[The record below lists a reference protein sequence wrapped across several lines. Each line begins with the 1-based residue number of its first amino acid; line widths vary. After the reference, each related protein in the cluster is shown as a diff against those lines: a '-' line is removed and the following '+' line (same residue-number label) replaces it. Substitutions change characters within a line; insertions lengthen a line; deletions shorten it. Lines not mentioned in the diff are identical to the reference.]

1 MRGHEG
7 PSLPGC
13 GGCRDGSRG
22 TAGVTAA
29 PSHRRL
35 ALILGALAGIGPFS
49 IDMYLPALPAIGTSL
64 GASAGAVQ
72 GTLAIYFLGLAC
84 GQVLY
89 GPLAD
94 RHGRRG
100 PLFVGLGL
108 YTVAS
113 VACALA
119 PDIQALTAARLLQAL
134 GGCAGMVI
142 ARAVVRDVTDE
153 RGSVRLM
160 AQLMLVMGVAPII
173 APMIGGALLPAF
185 GWRGIFWL
193 LALYGGTMFVVI
205 ALLLPETLHE
215 DRRRRDSVLG
225 VLRVWRALLGNRR
238 FVGHALAGGFIIGG
252 MFAYISGSPFVF
264 MELHGVRAENFGFYF
279 GANAL
284 GIMVMG
290 QVVGRLA
297 QRIAPARLLPVVIWV
312 PLAAGLALLLVSAT
326 GIGGFAALLVALFF
340 YIAMIGAVMPLTVAL
355 GMGPHGAVAGSAS
368 ALMGT
373 LQFSIGAGVG
383 ALLGALQDG
392 TAVPMA
398 LVIAGCG
405 VAGWTARRVLAP

>member
-1 MRGHEG
+1 M
-7 PSLPGC
+7 S
-13 GGCRDGSRG
+13 
-22 TAGVTAA
+22 A

-35 ALILGALAGIGPFS
+35 ALVLGALAGIGPFS
-49 IDMYLPALPAIGTSL
+49 IDMYLPALPAIGASL
-64 GASAGAVQ
+64 GATAGAVQ
-72 GTLAIYFLGLAC
+72 GTLAIYFLGLAF

-89 GPLAD
+89 GPLSD
-94 RHGRRG
+94 RHGRRA

-108 YTVAS
+108 YTAAA

-119 PDIQALTAARLLQAL
+119 PDVQALTAARLVQAL

-153 RGSVRLM
+153 RGAVRLM

-173 APMIGGALLPAF
+173 APMVGGALLPAF

-193 LALYGGTMFVVI
+193 LAGYGGTMLVVI
-205 ALLLPETLHE
+205 ALFLPESLE
-215 DRRRRDSVLG
+215 PSRRRREGMLG
-225 VLRVWRALLGNRR
+225 VLRVWAGLLRDRR
-238 FVGHALAGGFIIGG
+238 FLGHALTGGFVIGG
-252 MFAYISGSPFVF
+252 MFAYISGSPVVL
-264 MELHGVRAENFGFYF
+264 MELHGVPAGRYGFYF

-297 QRIAPARLLPVVIWV
+297 QRIPPARLLPVVIWV
-312 PLAAGLALLLVSAT
+312 PPAAGLALLATVAT
-326 GIGGFAALLVALFF
+326 GIGGFAALVVTLFF
-340 YIAMIGAVMPLTVAL
+340 YVATIGAVMPLTVAL

-373 LQFSIGAGVG
+373 LQFGIGASVG
-383 ALLGALQDG
+383 ALLGVLQDG

-398 LVIAGCG
+398 AMIAGCG
-405 VAGWTARRVLAP
+405 VAGWTARRILVR

>member
-1 MRGHEG
+1 M
-7 PSLPGC
+7 S
-13 GGCRDGSRG
+13 
-22 TAGVTAA
+22 A
-29 PSHRRL
+29 PHHRRL
-35 ALILGALAGIGPFS
+35 ALILGAMAAIGPFS
-49 IDMYLPALPAIGTSL
+49 IDMYLPALPAIGASL
-64 GASAGAVQ
+64 NATAGAVQ
-72 GTLAIYFLGLAC
+72 GTLAIYFLGLAF
-84 GQVLY
+84 GQVFY
-89 GPLAD
+89 GPLSD
-94 RHGRRG
+94 RYGRRA
-100 PLFVGLGL
+100 PLFVGFGL
-108 YTVAS
+108 YTLAAI
-113 VACALA
+113 ACALA
-119 PDIQALTAARLLQAL
+119 PDVQALTAARLVQAL

-153 RGSVRLM
+153 RGAVRLM
-160 AQLMLVMGVAPII
+160 AQLMLVMGVAPIV
-173 APMIGGALLPAF
+173 APMVGGAVLPAF

-193 LALYGGTMFVVI
+193 LAIYGATMLTLI
-205 ALLLPETLHE
+205 ALFLPESLPE
-215 DRRRRDSVLG
+215 ERRRRDGLFAV
-225 VLRVWRALLGNRR
+225 VRVWRELLGNRR
-238 FVGHALAGGFIIGG
+238 FVGHALTGGFIIGG

-264 MELHGVRAENFGFYF
+264 MELHGVRAEHFGFYF

-312 PLAAGLALLLVSAT
+312 PFVAGLALLFVSAT
-326 GIGGFAALLVALFF
+326 GIGGFVALLVTLFG

-383 ALLGALQDG
+383 ALLGALQNG

>member
-1 MRGHEG
+1 M
-7 PSLPGC
+7 SA
-13 GGCRDGSRG
+13 
-22 TAGVTAA
+22 T
-29 PSHRRL
+29 SHRKL

-49 IDMYLPALPAIGTSL
+49 IDMYLPALPAIGASL
-64 GASAGAVQ
+64 NANAGAVQ
-72 GTLAIYFLGLAC
+72 GTLAIYFLGLAF

-89 GPLAD
+89 GPLSD
-94 RHGRRG
+94 RHGRRA

-108 YTVAS
+108 YTAAAI
-113 VACALA
+113 ACALA
-119 PDIQALTAARLLQAL
+119 PDVHVLTAARLVQAL

-153 RGSVRLM
+153 RGAVRLM

-173 APMIGGALLPAF
+173 APVVGGAMLPVF

-193 LALYGGTMFVVI
+193 LAGYGATMLAVI
-205 ALLLPETLHE
+205 ALFLPETLPE
-215 DRRRRDSVLG
+215 DRRRRDGVAA
-225 VLRVWRALLGNRR
+225 VLRVWRGLLSNRR
-238 FVGHALAGGFIIGG
+238 FMGHALTGGFIIGG

-264 MELHGVRAENFGFYF
+264 MELHGVPAGQYGFYF

-284 GIMVMG
+284 GIMAAG
-290 QVVGRLA
+290 QVMGRLA
-297 QRIAPARLLPVVIWV
+297 QRVAPARLLPIVIWV
-312 PLAAGLALLLVSAT
+312 PLLAGLALLVAAAT
-326 GIGGFAALLVALFF
+326 GIGGFAGLLVTLFC
-340 YIAMIGAVMPLTVAL
+340 YVAMIGAVMPLTVAL

-373 LQFSIGAGVG
+373 LQFGIGATVG

-398 LVIAGCG
+398 AVIAGCG
-405 VAGWTARRVLAP
+405 VAGWMARWVLAK

>member
-1 MRGHEG
+1 M
-7 PSLPGC
+7 
-13 GGCRDGSRG
+13 
-22 TAGVTAA
+22 AA
-29 PSHRRL
+29 
-35 ALILGALAGIGPFS
+35 IGPFS
-49 IDMYLPALPAIGTSL
+49 IDMYLPALPAIGASL
-64 GASAGAVQ
+64 NATAGAVQ
-72 GTLAIYFLGLAC
+72 GTLAIYFLGLAF
-84 GQVLY
+84 GQVFY
-89 GPLAD
+89 GPLSD
-94 RHGRRG
+94 RYGRRA
-100 PLFVGLGL
+100 PLFVGFGL
-108 YTVAS
+108 YTLAAI
-113 VACALA
+113 ACALA
-119 PDIQALTAARLLQAL
+119 PDVQALTAARLLQAL

-153 RGSVRLM
+153 RGAVRLM
-160 AQLMLVMGVAPII
+160 AQLMLVMGVAPIV
-173 APMIGGALLPAF
+173 APMVGGAVLPVF

-193 LALYGGTMFVVI
+193 LAIYGVTMLTVI
-205 ALLLPETLHE
+205 ALFLPESLSE
-215 DRRRRDSVLG
+215 ERRRRDGMLAVI
-225 VLRVWRALLGNRR
+225 RVWRGLLGNRR
-238 FVGHALAGGFIIGG
+238 FVGHALTGGFIIGG

-264 MELHGVRAENFGFYF
+264 MELHGVRAEHFGFYF

-312 PLAAGLALLLVSAT
+312 PFLAGLALLFVSAT
-326 GIGGFAALLVALFF
+326 GIGGFVALLVTLFG

-405 VAGWTARRVLAP
+405 VAGWTTRRVLAP

>member
-1 MRGHEG
+1 M
-7 PSLPGC
+7 S
-13 GGCRDGSRG
+13 
-22 TAGVTAA
+22 A

-49 IDMYLPALPAIGTSL
+49 IDMYLPALPDI
-64 GASAGAVQ
+64 GASLAAPAGQVQ
-72 GTLAIYFLGLAC
+72 GTLAIYFLGLAF

-89 GPLAD
+89 GPLSD
-94 RHGRRG
+94 RHGRRR

-108 YTVAS
+108 YTVAA

-119 PDIQALTAARLLQAL
+119 PDIQVLTAARLFQAL

-153 RGSVRLM
+153 RGAVRLM
-160 AQLMLVMGVAPII
+160 AQLMLVMGVAPIV
-173 APMIGGALLPAF
+173 APVIGGALLPVF

-193 LALYGGTMFVVI
+193 LAGYGATMLAVI
-205 ALLLPETLHE
+205 ALLLPETLE
-215 DRRRRDSVLG
+215 PARRRREG
-225 VLRVWRALLGNRR
+225 VIAVIRVWGGLVTDRR
-238 FVGHALAGGFIIGG
+238 FMGYALTGGFIIGG

-264 MELHGVRAENFGFYF
+264 MELHGVPSSQYGFYF

-284 GIMVMG
+284 GIMVAG

-312 PLAAGLALLLVSAT
+312 PFVAGLALLGVTTS
-326 GIGGFAALLVALFF
+326 GVGGFPALLVTLFG

-373 LQFSIGAGVG
+373 LQFGIGAGVG
-383 ALLGALQDG
+383 AVLGVLQDG

-398 LVIAGCG
+398 AVIAACG
-405 VAGWTARRVLAP
+405 VAGWCARRVLAR

>member
-1 MRGHEG
+1 M
-7 PSLPGC
+7 PSSPFL
-13 GGCRDGSRG
+13 RM
-22 TAGVTAA
+22 
-29 PSHRRL
+29 
-35 ALILGALAGIGPFS
+35 ALILGLLSAIGPFA
-49 IDMYLPALPAIGTSL
+49 IDMYLPALPAIGESL
-64 GASAGAVQ
+64 NATAGAVQ
-72 GTLAIYFLGLAC
+72 GTLAIYFLGLAF
-84 GQVLY
+84 GQVFY
-89 GPLAD
+89 GPLSD
-94 RHGRRG
+94 RYGRRA
-100 PLFVGLGL
+100 PLFVGFGL
-108 YTVAS
+108 YTIAAI
-113 VACALA
+113 ACALA
-119 PDIQALTAARLLQAL
+119 PDVQALTAARLVQAL

-153 RGSVRLM
+153 RGAVRLM
-160 AQLMLVMGVAPII
+160 AQLMLVMGVAPIV
-173 APMIGGALLPAF
+173 APMVGGAVLPVF

-193 LALYGGTMFVVI
+193 LAIYGATMLTVI
-205 ALLLPETLHE
+205 ALFLPESLPE
-215 DRRRRDSVLG
+215 ERRRRDGLFEV
-225 VLRVWRALLGNRR
+225 VRVWRGLLGNRR

-264 MELHGVRAENFGFYF
+264 MELHGVKAEHFGFYF

-312 PLAAGLALLLVSAT
+312 PFVAGLALLFVSAT
-326 GIGGFAALLVALFF
+326 GIGGFAALLVTLFG

-398 LVIAGCG
+398 LMIAGCG

>member
-1 MRGHEG
+1 M
-7 PSLPGC
+7 S
-13 GGCRDGSRG
+13 
-22 TAGVTAA
+22 A

-35 ALILGALAGIGPFS
+35 ALVLGALAGIGPFS
-49 IDMYLPALPAIGTSL
+49 IDMYLPALPAIGASL
-64 GASAGAVQ
+64 GATPGAVQ
-72 GTLAIYFLGLAC
+72 GTLAIYFLGLAF

-89 GPLAD
+89 GPLSD
-94 RHGRRG
+94 RHGRRA

-108 YTVAS
+108 YTVAAI
-113 VACALA
+113 ACALA
-119 PDIQALTAARLLQAL
+119 PDVQALTAARLVQAL

-153 RGSVRLM
+153 RGAVRLM

-173 APMIGGALLPAF
+173 APMVGGAVLPAF

-193 LALYGGTMFVVI
+193 LAGYGGTMLVVI
-205 ALLLPETLHE
+205 ALFLPESLE
-215 DRRRRDSVLG
+215 PARRRREGVPG
-225 VLRVWRALLGNRR
+225 VLRVWAGLLRDRR
-238 FVGHALAGGFIIGG
+238 FLGYALTGGFVIGG
-252 MFAYISGSPFVF
+252 MFAYISGSPFVL
-264 MELHGVRAENFGFYF
+264 MELHGVPAGRYGLYF

-312 PLAAGLALLLVSAT
+312 PPAAGLALLAT
-326 GIGGFAALLVALFF
+326 VATDIGGFPALVVTLFCYVAT
-340 YIAMIGAVMPLTVAL
+340 IGAVMPLTVAL

-373 LQFSIGAGVG
+373 LQFGIGAGVG
-383 ALLGALQDG
+383 ALLGVLQNG

-398 LVIAGCG
+398 AVIAGCG
-405 VAGWTARRVLAP
+405 VAGWTARRVLAR

>member
-1 MRGHEG
+1 M
-7 PSLPGC
+7 SAPG
-13 GGCRDGSRG
+13 
-22 TAGVTAA
+22 
-29 PSHRRL
+29 HRRL

-49 IDMYLPALPAIGTSL
+49 IDMYLPALPAIGASL

-94 RHGRRG
+94 RYGRRG

-108 YTVAS
+108 YTLA
-113 VACALA
+113 AIGCALA
-119 PDIQALTAARLLQAL
+119 PDVQALTAARLVQAL

-153 RGSVRLM
+153 RGAVRLM
-160 AQLMLVMGVAPII
+160 AQLMLVMGVAPIV
-173 APMIGGALLPAF
+173 APMIGGAVLPAF
-185 GWRGIFWL
+185 SWRGIFWL
-193 LALYGGTMFVVI
+193 LALYGGTMFAVI
-205 ALLLPETLHE
+205 ALLLPETLPPE
-215 DRRRRDSVLG
+215 RRRRDNLLAVLH
-225 VLRVWRALLGNRR
+225 VWRGLMGDRR
-238 FVGHALAGGFIIGG
+238 FMGHALAGGFIIGG

-264 MELHGVRAENFGFYF
+264 MELHGVPAGQYGFYF

-284 GIMVMG
+284 GIMVAG
-290 QVVGRLA
+290 QVVARLA
-297 QRIAPARLLPVVIWV
+297 QRVAPARLLPVVLWV
-312 PLAAGLALLLVSAT
+312 PLSAGLALLAAAAT
-326 GIGGFAALLVALFF
+326 GIGGFAGLLAALFC
-340 YIAMIGAVMPLTVAL
+340 YVAMIGAVMPLTVAL

-373 LQFSIGAGVG
+373 LQFGIGAAVG
-383 ALLGALQDG
+383 ALLGVLQDG

-398 LVIAGCG
+398 AVIAGCG
-405 VAGWTARRVLAP
+405 VAGWTARRVLAR

>member
-1 MRGHEG
+1 M
-7 PSLPGC
+7 
-13 GGCRDGSRG
+13 
-22 TAGVTAA
+22 AA
-29 PSHRRL
+29 
-35 ALILGALAGIGPFS
+35 IGPFS
-49 IDMYLPALPAIGTSL
+49 IDMYLPALPAIGASL
-64 GASAGAVQ
+64 NATAGAVQ
-72 GTLAIYFLGLAC
+72 GTLAIYFLGLAF
-84 GQVLY
+84 GQVFY
-89 GPLAD
+89 GPLSD
-94 RHGRRG
+94 RYGRRA
-100 PLFVGLGL
+100 PLFVGFGL
-108 YTVAS
+108 YTLAAI
-113 VACALA
+113 ACALA
-119 PDIQALTAARLLQAL
+119 PDVQALTAARLVQAL

-153 RGSVRLM
+153 RGAVRLM
-160 AQLMLVMGVAPII
+160 AQLMLVMGVAPIV
-173 APMIGGALLPAF
+173 APMVGGSVLPVF

-193 LALYGGTMFVVI
+193 LAIYGATMLAVI
-205 ALLLPETLHE
+205 ALFLPESLPE
-215 DRRRRDSVLG
+215 ERRRRDGMLAVI
-225 VLRVWRALLGNRR
+225 RVWRGLLGNRR
-238 FVGHALAGGFIIGG
+238 FVGHALTGGFIIGG

-264 MELHGVRAENFGFYF
+264 MELHGVPAGQYGFYF

-284 GIMVMG
+284 GIMVVG

-297 QRIAPARLLPVVIWV
+297 QRVAPAQLLPVVIWV
-312 PLAAGLALLLVSAT
+312 PFLAGLALLFVSAT
-326 GIGGFAALLVALFF
+326 GIGGFVALLVTLFG

>member
-1 MRGHEG
+1 M
-7 PSLPGC
+7 S
-13 GGCRDGSRG
+13 
-22 TAGVTAA
+22 A

-35 ALILGALAGIGPFS
+35 ALVLGALAGIGPFS
-49 IDMYLPALPAIGTSL
+49 IDMYLPALPALGASL
-64 GASAGAVQ
+64 GASPGAVQ

-84 GQVLY
+84 GQVVY

-94 RHGRRG
+94 RYGRRG
-100 PLFVGLGL
+100 PLFAGLGL
-108 YTVAS
+108 YTVAA

-119 PDIQALTAARLLQAL
+119 PDIQALTVARLVQAL

-153 RGSVRLM
+153 RGSVHLM
-160 AQLMLVMGVAPII
+160 AQIMLVMGVAPIV
-173 APMIGGALLPAF
+173 APMVGGAVLPVF

-193 LALYGGTMFVVI
+193 LAAYGATMFTVI
-205 ALLLPETLHE
+205 ALFLPESLPLE
-215 DRRRRDSVLG
+215 RRRRGG
-225 VLRVWRALLGNRR
+225 VAEVAGVWRGLLGNRR
-238 FVGHALAGGFIIGG
+238 FMGHALTGGFIIGG

-264 MELHGVRAENFGFYF
+264 MELHGVSAGQFGFYF

-284 GIMVMG
+284 GIMVTG

-297 QRIAPARLLPVVIWV
+297 QRVAPARLLPVVLWV
-312 PLAAGLALLLVSAT
+312 PLLSGLTLVFVTAT
-326 GIGGFAALLVALFF
+326 GIGGFATLLVALFG
-340 YIAMIGAVMPLTVAL
+340 YIAMIGAVMPLTTAL

-373 LQFSIGAGVG
+373 LQFGIGAGVG
-383 ALLGALQDG
+383 AILGALQDG

-398 LVIAGCG
+398 AVIAGCG
-405 VAGWTARRVLAP
+405 LAGWTARRVLAR

>member
-1 MRGHEG
+1 M
-7 PSLPGC
+7 S
-13 GGCRDGSRG
+13 
-22 TAGVTAA
+22 A

-49 IDMYLPALPAIGTSL
+49 IDMYLPALPDIGVSL
-64 GASAGAVQ
+64 AAPAGQVQ
-72 GTLAIYFLGLAC
+72 GTLAIYFLGLAF

-89 GPLAD
+89 GPLSD
-94 RHGRRG
+94 RHGRRR

-108 YTVAS
+108 YTVAA

-119 PDIQALTAARLLQAL
+119 PDIQVLTAARLFQAL

-153 RGSVRLM
+153 RGAVRLM
-160 AQLMLVMGVAPII
+160 AQLMLVMGVAPIV
-173 APMIGGALLPAF
+173 APVIGGALLPVF

-193 LALYGGTMFVVI
+193 LAGYGATMLAVI
-205 ALLLPETLHE
+205 ALLLPETLE
-215 DRRRRDSVLG
+215 PARRRREG
-225 VLRVWRALLGNRR
+225 VIAVIRVWGGLVTDRR
-238 FVGHALAGGFIIGG
+238 FMGYALTGGFIIGG

-264 MELHGVRAENFGFYF
+264 MELHGVPSSQYGFYF

-284 GIMVMG
+284 GIMVAG

-297 QRIAPARLLPVVIWV
+297 QRIPPARLLPVVIWV
-312 PLAAGLALLLVSAT
+312 PFVAGLALLAVTAT
-326 GIGGFAALLVALFF
+326 GVGGFPGLLVTLFG

-355 GMGPHGAVAGSAS
+355 AMGPHGSVAGSAS

-373 LQFSIGAGVG
+373 LQFGIGASVG
-383 ALLGALQDG
+383 ALLGVLQDG

-398 LVIAGCG
+398 AVIAGCG
-405 VAGWTARRVLAP
+405 VAGWAARRVLAR

>member
-1 MRGHEG
+1 MKA
-7 PSLPGC
+7 PGQ
-13 GGCRDGSRG
+13 
-22 TAGVTAA
+22 
-29 PSHRRL
+29 RRL
-35 ALILGALAGIGPFS
+35 ALILGALAAIGPFS
-49 IDMYLPALPAIGTSL
+49 IDMYLPALPEIGASL

-72 GTLAIYFLGLAC
+72 GTLAIYFLGLAF

-89 GPLAD
+89 GPLSD
-94 RHGRRG
+94 RHGRRR

-108 YTVAS
+108 YSAAA

-119 PDIQALTAARLLQAL
+119 PDVQALTGARLVQAL

-153 RGSVRLM
+153 RGAVRLM
-160 AQLMLVMGVAPII
+160 AQLMLVMGVAPIV

-193 LALYGGTMFVVI
+193 LAIYGAAMLALI
-205 ALLLPETLHE
+205 ALFLPESLPPE
-215 DRRRRDSVLG
+215 RRRRDGMAAV
-225 VLRVWRALLGNRR
+225 VRVWWGLMRDRR
-238 FVGHALAGGFIIGG
+238 FMGHALAGGFVIGG

-264 MELHGVRAENFGFYF
+264 MELHGVPPSRYGFYF

-290 QVVGRLA
+290 QVIGRLA

-312 PLAAGLALLLVSAT
+312 PFLAGLALVFVTAT
-326 GIGGFAALLVALFF
+326 GLGGFPALLIALFC

-373 LQFSIGAGVG
+373 LQFAIGAGAG
-383 ALLGALQDG
+383 SLLGTLQNG
-392 TAVPMA
+392 TAMPMA
-398 LVIAGCG
+398 GVIAGCG
-405 VAGWTARRVLAP
+405 VAGWTARRALAR

>member
-1 MRGHEG
+1 M
-7 PSLPGC
+7 S
-13 GGCRDGSRG
+13 
-22 TAGVTAA
+22 A

-35 ALILGALAGIGPFS
+35 ALVLGALAGIGPFS
-49 IDMYLPALPAIGTSL
+49 IDMYLPALPAIGASL
-64 GASAGAVQ
+64 GATAGAVQ
-72 GTLAIYFLGLAC
+72 GTLAIYFLGLAF

-89 GPLAD
+89 GPLSD
-94 RHGRRG
+94 RHGRRA

-108 YTVAS
+108 YTAAAI
-113 VACALA
+113 ACALA
-119 PDIQALTAARLLQAL
+119 PDVQALTAARLVQAL

-153 RGSVRLM
+153 RGAVRLM

-173 APMIGGALLPAF
+173 APMVGGLVLPAF

-193 LALYGGTMFVVI
+193 LAGYGGTMLVVI
-205 ALLLPETLHE
+205 ALFLPESLE
-215 DRRRRDSVLG
+215 PARRRREGVLG
-225 VLRVWRALLGNRR
+225 VLRVWSGLLRDRR
-238 FVGHALAGGFIIGG
+238 FLGYALTGGFVIGG
-252 MFAYISGSPFVF
+252 MFAYISGSPFVL
-264 MELHGVRAENFGFYF
+264 MELHGVPAGQYGFYF

-312 PLAAGLALLLVSAT
+312 PPAAGLALLAT
-326 GIGGFAALLVALFF
+326 VASGIGGFPALVVTLFCYVAT
-340 YIAMIGAVMPLTVAL
+340 IGAVMPLTVAL

-373 LQFSIGAGVG
+373 LQFGIGASVG
-383 ALLGALQDG
+383 ALLGVLQNG

-398 LVIAGCG
+398 AVIAGCG
-405 VAGWTARRVLAP
+405 VAGWTARRVLAR